1 MEKLT
6 PQEAA
11 ERAAEVID
19 RVVISRVRVDGSVAV
34 QWEIADKILAEFA
47 PLLAAKDAEMSELRE
62 QLARTTRYFVNV
74 VDGVNKLLSPTGESS
89 PSPSS
94 GPSIDPA
101 DTSAAG

>member
-47 PLLAAKDAEMSELRE
+47 PLLAEKDAEMAELRK
-62 QLARTTRYFVNV
+62 QLSRTTRYFVNALAATV
-74 VDGVNKLLSPTGESS
+74 EPS

-94 GPSIDPA
+94 APSIDPA